1 MTQIIQTRRDTA
13 ANWTSVNPILAN
25 GEMGLETDTVK
36 IKWGNGVTAWN
47 SLAYFTGSGGGGL
60 NMKGTATIDFGATP
74 GTNVVVTAVA
84 DVNVTALSAITV
96 FMESDSTAT
105 HNAIEH
111 QIAPIKLTAGD
122 IVAGVGFNIYA
133 VSDWRLDGTFT
144 VNYLII

>member
-1 MTQIIQTRRDTA
+1 MADILQIRRDTST
-13 ANWTSVNPILAN
+13 NWTAVNPILAN
-25 GEMGLETDTVK
+25 GEMGLETDTIK

-74 GTNVVVTAVA
+74 GTNVIVTTVA
-84 DVNVTALSAITV
+84 DANVTSLSTVTV
-96 FMESDSTAT
+96 FMGAESTAS
-105 HNAIEH
+105 HNAVEH
-111 QIAPIKLTAGD
+111 SVVPIKFTVGN
-122 IVAGVGFNIYA
+122 IVAGVSFDITS

>member
-1 MTQIIQTRRDTA
+1 MADIIQIRRDTA
-13 ANWTSVNPILAN
+13 ANWTSVDPILAN
-25 GEMGLETDTVK
+25 GEMGLETDTVR
-36 IKWGNGVTAWN
+36 IKWGNGVSVWSA
-47 SLAYFTGSGGGGL
+47 LAYFTGSGGGGL

-74 GTNVVVTAVA
+74 GTNAITTTVS

-105 HNAIEH
+105 HNTIEH
-111 QIAPIKLTAGD
+111 QIVPIKFTTGN
-122 IVAGVGFNIYA
+122 IVAGVSFDIYA